1 MEKVEYIRE
10 AVRSVL
16 SNRLRAILTAAIIAI
31 GITALVGILTAIS
44 AIDNSVNTN
53 LASLG
58 ANSFTINTEVG
69 RWERMRKVAPPLRYH
84 EVLQFEAMMKDKG
97 TVAISTVLS
106 FSAEAKYRSQKTNP
120 NIQVVGS
127 NVDYL
132 KQQDVQTAKGRLFT
146 EQEMEN
152 GQYVALIGSEIAQTL
167 FDKED
172 PINKNIRVLGRS
184 YKVVGVLEKRGSD
197 MGGGS
202 LDRSIIIPL
211 TNARILFSSEPTF
224 TVTVQVYR
232 PEEFESVMAEAEML
246 MRRIRNDRVGAP
258 SSFQIERNET
268 LAEELSKITG
278 YLSIG
283 GGVISFITLLGASV
297 GLMNIMLVSVTER
310 TREIGTRKAI
320 GATPRQ
326 IQWQFLLE
334 AIAICQLGG
343 IAGIIMGLL
352 IGNGVARLMEIDV
365 FVVPWG
371 AMLLGVT
378 VCAVVG
384 VAAGFYPSYK
394 ASRLDPIEALRYE

>member
-1 MEKVEYIRE
+1 MEKIEYIRE
-10 AVRSVL
+10 AIRSVL
-16 SNRLRAILTAAIIAI
+16 SNRLRAVLTALIIAI

-44 AIDNSVNTN
+44 AIDNSVNSN

-58 ANSFTINTEVG
+58 ANSFTINTENNRRG
-69 RWERMRKVAPPLRYH
+69 RVRKVAEPLRYH
-84 EVLQFEAMMKDKG
+84 EVVQFEEMMKDEG
-97 TVAISTVLS
+97 TVAISTVVS

-120 NIQVVGS
+120 NIQVIGA
-127 NVDYL
+127 NAAYL
-132 KQQDVQTAKGRLFT
+132 KQQDLRTSKGRLFT
-146 EQEMEN
+146 GQEMES
-152 GQYVALIGSEIAQTL
+152 GRYVALIGSEIAKTL
-167 FDKED
+167 FGKED
-172 PINKNIRVLGRS
+172 PVNKNIRVLGRS
-184 YKVVGVLEKRGSD
+184 YKVVGVLESRGSD

-202 LDRSIIIPL
+202 LDRGIVIPL
-211 TNARILFSSEPTF
+211 TNARILFTSEPTF
-224 TVTVQVYR
+224 TVTVQVYH
-232 PEEFESVMAEAEML
+232 PERFESVMAEAEML

-268 LAEELSKITG
+268 LAEELSEITG

-283 GGVISFITLLGASV
+283 GGVISFITLLGAAV

-343 IAGIIMGLL
+343 LAGIVMGLL
-352 IGNGVARLMEIDV
+352 IGNGVARLLEIDT

-378 VCAVVG
+378 VCVIVG